1 MVDDGGQFGFSE
13 APHAPA
19 QQAAPSARQQAQYT
33 NPGQSSYR
41 PAGAGPS
48 SVGGRPAGVS
58 KSPVIGGKGGG
69 RKMKLNRNGYMF
81 LAFVAILIIC
91 IIIVIALIARGCSKK
106 PAETTAAVATSSTEV
121 IPTTETTKATI
132 EDKSAPVGYFVF
144 SDSVGF
150 RTWWDL
156 FHYVY
161 KIDLDNANDPRIQTI
176 IKYNALDPAT
186 YTPHTG
192 DRLLLPP
199 LGVIAG
205 TIPITFKP
213 GGSQAATSGDTG
225 ETTAAA
231 AGGETTQATAGS
243 IKLN

>member
-1 MVDDGGQFGFSE
+1 
-13 APHAPA
+13 
-19 QQAAPSARQQAQYT
+19 
-33 NPGQSSYR
+33 
-41 PAGAGPS
+41 
-48 SVGGRPAGVS
+48 
-58 KSPVIGGKGGG
+58 
-69 RKMKLNRNGYMF
+69 MKLNRNGYMF

-106 PAETTAAVATSSTEV
+106 PAETTTAITSSTEI
-121 IPTTETTKATI
+121 IPTTETTKATL
-132 EDKSAPVGYFVF
+132 EDKSAPIGYFVF

-176 IKYNALDPAT
+176 IKYNAQDPAT
-186 YTPHTG
+186 YTPHSG

-213 GGSQAATSGDTG
+213 GGTQNAGGDTG

>member
-13 APHAPA
+13 PQPHAPVN
-19 QQAAPSARQQAQYT
+19 QGAAPAPRQQAQYS
-33 NPGQSSYR
+33 GQGQQSYR
-41 PAGAGPS
+41 PAGSGPS
-48 SVGGRPAGVS
+48 SVGGRPAGAP
-58 KSPVIGGKGGG
+58 KSPIIGGKGGG

-106 PAETTAAVATSSTEV
+106 PAESIQTTAATSTDV
-121 IPTTETTKATI
+121 IPTSETTKATL
-132 EDKSAPVGYFVF
+132 EDKSAPTGIFVF
-144 SDSVGF
+144 SDSIGF

-161 KIDLDNANDPRIQTI
+161 KIDLDNASDPRIQTI
-176 IKYNALDPAT
+176 IKYNGLDPAT
-186 YTPHTG
+186 YTPHSG

-205 TIPITFKP
+205 TIPVTFKP
-213 GGSQAATSGDTG
+213 GVQGGQPG

-231 AGGETTQATAGS
+231 DPEPTQETAGS